1 MTWMIGIVSAAI
13 AFAVTPIVSSFA
25 KKMNLVDS
33 PSLNRKIH
41 NKPTPLLGG
50 VAIFVAITV
59 VIGIV
64 LWQTDLL
71 TVGEVTHNH
80 YFGIIV
86 AGFILLIGGYID
98 DRYDLAPGWQLV
110 APIIAAI
117 VAIIGGVGIEK
128 ITNPFGGALWLE
140 SQSYWLFQ
148 WPGDIL
154 VFLWLMG
161 MMFTTKLLDGIDG
174 LATGV
179 GSVGA
184 FMVLLLASSV
194 AFFQPDV
201 VVLSSIILGAFV
213 GFMVWNVHPASIF
226 LGEGGSLLIGFLL
239 GSLAVISGGKI
250 ATLLLVMGIP
260 ILDAVWV
267 IGRRLISGKR
277 VTVGDRQHLHH
288 RLFDFGLSQ
297 NNVVSFYAALA
308 LGFGALTLLL
318 SSLAKLIALFVL
330 LIFMIAAAVVLVEK
344 KRGPIKRGPGK
355 KSSTD

>member
-1 MTWMIGIVSAAI
+1 MIGIVSAVI
-13 AFAVTPIVSSFA
+13 AFAVTPLVGKCA
-25 KKMNLVDS
+25 RKLKLVDH
-33 PSLNRKIH
+33 PSSERKIH
-41 NKPTPLLGG
+41 SHPIPLLGG
-50 VAIFVAITV
+50 VAIFVSISV
-59 VIGIV
+59 VIAIV

-71 TVGEVTHNH
+71 TVGEVTQNH
-80 YFGIIV
+80 YLGIIV
-86 AGFILLIGGYID
+86 AGFILLVGGYLD
-98 DRYDLAPGWQLV
+98 DKYNLSPGLQLI

-117 VAIIGGVGIEK
+117 VAIMGGVGIEK

-148 WPGDIL
+148 WPGDVL
-154 VFLWLMG
+154 VFMWLMG

-201 VVLSSIILGAFV
+201 VVLSSIILGAFI
-213 GFMVWNVHPASIF
+213 GFLVWNIHPAKIF
-226 LGEGGSLLIGFLL
+226 LGEGGSLLVGFLL

-267 IGRRLISGKR
+267 IGRRIATRKS
-277 VTVGDRQHLHH
+277 VTVGDRHHLHH
-288 RLFDFGLSQ
+288 RLFDLGISQ
-297 NNVVSFYAALA
+297 NSVVLIYTTLA
-308 LGFGALTLLL
+308 FGFGALTLLL
-318 SSLAKLIALFVL
+318 SSLAKLVALFVL
-330 LIFMIAAAVVLVEK
+330 LIFMIAAAVLLVGK
-344 KRGPIKRGPGK
+344 KKGPKERGPGVGQ
-355 KSSTD
+355 